1 MIVIKQT
8 YPMISK
14 SERPLNLMIQ
24 TSKEDYYIFL
34 DTLLEIHS
42 SYKREILNY
51 FYNSRTS
58 FPYSMFI
65 ARKELFDEFC
75 EFIFPVLLVWRK
87 NQKHGYTRQRRV
99 MGYLGEYSLGLLLHV
114 NILDIILFHS
124 NFILIKKYIPKSN
137 SILCS

>member
-34 DTLLEIHS
+34 IRYLKSIQVITGDIEL
-42 SYKREILNY
+42 

-58 FPYSMFI
+58 F
-65 ARKELFDEFC
+65 
-75 EFIFPVLLVWRK
+75 
-87 NQKHGYTRQRRV
+87 
-99 MGYLGEYSLGLLLHV
+99 
-114 NILDIILFHS
+114 
-124 NFILIKKYIPKSN
+124 LIQC
-137 SILCS
+137 L